1 MIDAMVEKMV
11 CEDLHKGRLA
21 DDVYTVSATDSTHR
35 RLALNLAMKVWP
47 RGMFAIVA
55 EMDVPLRFQADLI
68 TAMGDL
74 LRDGGQ
80 AGG

>member
-1 MIDAMVEKMV
+1 
-11 CEDLHKGRLA
+11 
-21 DDVYTVSATDSTHR
+21 VSATDSTHR

-55 EMDVPLRFQADLI
+55 EMDVPPRFQADVI